1 MRLYKTMN
9 SITKGMIQNIVL
21 PAILS
26 LAGCSVPVAPSD
38 VEMIRHF
45 NVNEAAFNGIRE
57 VIARCPYGMYYP
69 PYNMQ
74 DDTACLRGISTE
86 DRQMLDSLLAAV
98 DCERVFYFGKEAK
111 KEAMTESGWYGH
123 DTTYT
128 SFSIPYFSHGYSVG
142 GTSKDFVYDPGLKD
156 RPAIRMTENGELN
169 EIYRKSYNDTTLYKR
184 IKGDWYIE
192 LSHDN

>member
-1 MRLYKTMN
+1 MN
-9 SITKGMIQNIVL
+9 YEIIQDNEQHHQRHDTNIVL

-74 DDTACLRGISTE
+74 EDTACLRGINTE
-86 DRQMLDSLLAAV
+86 DRHTLDSLLAV
-98 DCERVFYFGKEAK
+98 IDCERVFYFGKEAK

-123 DTTYT
+123 
-128 SFSIPYFSHGYSVG
+128 G
-142 GTSKDFVYDPGLKD
+142 
-156 RPAIRMTENGELN
+156 
-169 EIYRKSYNDTTLYKR
+169 IYQFFYPVLFAWLLCRRNKQGFC
-184 IKGDWYIE
+184 I
-192 LSHDN
+192 